1 MNRSNFAIQVDEF
14 TLAKARKGDMEAMEY
29 LYRTYSSAVYSLAL
43 RISSST
49 ADAEDITQDT
59 FIEVFRK
66 IDQFR
71 GDAPFWGWLR
81 RIAVNTTLM
90 KLRRDKNAPLSL
102 DEITELPQELLH
114 TDQVATLHDLEKV
127 LHKLSNTARAV
138 VWLHDIEGYTHDEI
152 GKMMDKT
159 PSFSKSQLS
168 RAYDKLRTILQWQ
181 IPANTSTQLQQRC

>member
-1 MNRSNFAIQVDEF
+1 MNRSNFAIQIDE
-14 TLAKARKGDMEAMEY
+14 LALARARKGDMEAMEY
-29 LYRTYSSAVYSLAL
+29 LYQTFSSAVYSLAL

-49 ADAEDITQDT
+49 ADADDITQDT

-66 IDQFR
+66 LDQFR

-81 RIAVNTTLM
+81 RIAINTTLM

-102 DEITELPQELLH
+102 DEATELPETIST
-114 TDQVATLHDLEKV
+114 TDQAANLVDLEKV
-127 LHKLSNTARAV
+127 LGELSATARAV
-138 VWLHDIEGYTHDEI
+138 VWLHDIEGYTHEEI

-168 RAYDKLRTILQWQ
+168 RAYDKLRLILKWK
-181 IPANTSTQLQQRC
+181 TTQTTDILLQTRC

>member
-1 MNRSNFAIQVDEF
+1 MNRSNFAIQIDEF
-14 TLAKARKGDMEAMEY
+14 TLAKARKGDIEAMEY

-59 FIEVFRK
+59 FIEVFKK
-66 IDQFR
+66 ISQFR
-71 GDAPFWGWLR
+71 GDSPFWGWLR

-102 DEITELPQELLH
+102 DEMTEHPEELIQK
-114 TDQVATLHDLEKV
+114 DRVANLHDLEKV
-127 LHKLSNTARAV
+127 LDKLSPTARAV

-168 RAYDKLRTILQWQ
+168 RAYDKLRAILKWQ
-181 IPANTSTQLQQRC
+181 TTATTSIQLQQHC

>member
-1 MNRSNFAIQVDEF
+1 MNRSNFAIQVDEL
-14 TLAKARKGDMEAMEY
+14 TLLKARKGDMEAMEY

-43 RISSST
+43 RISSSI
-49 ADAEDITQDT
+49 ADADDITQDT
-59 FIEVFRK
+59 FIDVFK
-66 IDQFR
+66 KLDQFR
-71 GDAPFWGWLR
+71 GDAPFWAWLR

-102 DEITELPQELLH
+102 EDVTEYPEISTH
-114 TDQVATLHDLEKV
+114 TDQAANLHDLEKV
-127 LHKLSNTARAV
+127 LNQLSPTARSV

-168 RAYDKLRTILQWQ
+168 RAYDKLRSILKWQ
-181 IPANTSTQLQQRC
+181 TTATTSTQLQQHC